1 MSAMLNAAYPK
12 QRSPYWAI
20 AVSCLIHLLVLLVPA
35 ESPPAGQSAL
45 PPLQA
50 RLAPPASPAVEAKP
64 PPAPAQKQA
73 SRASAA
79 RTRQMTV
86 EHPRTPSNNTAPR
99 WTTAQKAEMDGF
111 LDELAK
117 TTPKPTFTQRAINM
131 AREQGRQLA
140 QQDDSDEAML
150 EARPNAPPPN
160 PFSLETYLD
169 GLVRR
174 LNRSAGFVRNDPR
187 SRGVK
192 PAAVQFRLNPNGS
205 LKSFVVLNA
214 GDQADEIAFIKSV
227 VERSIPFSPFP
238 PDIDRA
244 ARSLGI
250 IICIHPGIGDGG
262 MGFTRSEGGR
272 CR

>member
-1 MSAMLNAAYPK
+1 MPTMPNADNPV
-12 QRSPYWAI
+12 QRALYRAI
-20 AVSCLIHLLVLLVPA
+20 AASCLIHLLILLLPA
-35 ESPPAGQSAL
+35 QEPPSGKTTL

-50 RLAPPASPAVEAKP
+50 RLAPPLPPHEEKPAQALP
-64 PPAPAQKQA
+64 PQPAPN
-73 SRASAA
+73 RASQS
-79 RTRQMTV
+79 RSRLMTV
-86 EHPRTPSNNTAPR
+86 DKPQAPSKNTAPR
-99 WTTAQKAEMDGF
+99 WTAAQKAEMDGF
-111 LDELAK
+111 LDELAR
-117 TTPKPTFTQRAINM
+117 TTPKTTLAQRSLNM

-140 QQDDSDEAML
+140 RQDDSDEAML

-192 PAAVQFRLNPNGS
+192 PAAVQFRLNPDGS
-205 LKSFVVLNA
+205 MKSFIVLNA

-227 VERSIPFSPFP
+227 VERSLPFSPFP